1 MTIIVVVQPDKILN
15 TAQLIVMVQSPDLRF
30 GLEIPALYRFRVQS
44 GTVNIV
50 LSVRYAN
57 IM

>member
-1 MTIIVVVQPDKILN
+1 MTIIVVVEPDKILN
-15 TAQLIVMVQSPDLRF
+15 TAQLIVMVQSPDGLVLKSLRYIDSAF
-30 GLEIPALYRFRVQS
+30 NWAQLP
-44 GTVNIV
+44 NIV